1 MWSINWVIRVGL
13 CIAGLLLILQGIYTN
28 ENNKEYLSNA
38 EEITIYG
45 NEVLGC
51 IGLILTLILGGFLR
65 FLPVWLVRSLWF
77 LLGIGFIFLG
87 VRSNLRFL
95 LHP

>member
-13 CIAGLLLILQGIYTN
+13 CITGLLLITQGIYTT
-28 ENNKEYLSNA
+28 ENNKEHLSNA
-38 EEITIYG
+38 AEITIYG

-51 IGLILTLILGGFLR
+51 FGLILTFVLGGFLR

-77 LLGIGFIFLG
+77 LLGIGFIVLG